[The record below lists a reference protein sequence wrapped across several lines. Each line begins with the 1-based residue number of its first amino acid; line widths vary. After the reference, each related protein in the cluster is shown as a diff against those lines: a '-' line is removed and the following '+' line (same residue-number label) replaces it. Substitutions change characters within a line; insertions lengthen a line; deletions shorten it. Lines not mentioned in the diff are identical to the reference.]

1 MNDGPGGPGGPG
13 GYGGPDLR
21 GIIEGLTNQ
30 VKTQAAQIN
39 ELQQQLEFVQ
49 REYASKNDL
58 FQFRGELMAA
68 LDGRGMVDHGSMAQ
82 DERALPV
89 EVWNTT

>member
-13 GYGGPDLR
+13 YGGPDLH

-39 ELQQQLEFVQ
+39 ELQQQL
-49 REYASKNDL
+49 S
-58 FQFRGELMAA
+58 
-68 LDGRGMVDHGSMAQ
+68 
-82 DERALPV
+82 
-89 EVWNTT
+89 